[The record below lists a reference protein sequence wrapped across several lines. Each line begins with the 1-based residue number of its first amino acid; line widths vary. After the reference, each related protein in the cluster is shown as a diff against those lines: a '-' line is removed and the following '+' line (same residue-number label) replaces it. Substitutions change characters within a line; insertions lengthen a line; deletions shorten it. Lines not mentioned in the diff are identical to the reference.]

1 MPNIVTGGKEYKSIQ
16 RATDALEKM
25 LIRAGTTLD
34 QERWLI
40 SIMDHDAYYT
50 FVPVLVGMKYIPY
63 AGLGVM
69 VVS

>member
-34 QERWLI
+34 RERWLI
-40 SIMDHDAYYT
+40 ATMDHDTHYT
-50 FVPVLVGMKYIPY
+50 FVPVLVGMKYIQF
-63 AGLGVM
+63 AGLGIM